1 MTAADAAILIAG
13 GLAAGVVNTLAGG
26 GSLISVPLLVLVGLP
41 ATVANGTNRI
51 GVFLQN
57 LSAAWRFRAHG
68 ISGLEGASKVVLPV
82 CAGSLVGAYTIA
94 NLDDATFQRL
104 FGIVMLVDLI
114 PMLRPPKPGGAEA
127 TNPWPRWILYSVF
140 FAIGLY
146 GGAIQAGVG
155 LLMVGAL
162 NHTGYDLVRANSIKV
177 ATNVVL
183 TAFAIPI
190 FVWHG
195 QVDWLHAGVLAIG
208 FTAGGVLGASIAVR
222 GGERVIRPV
231 MVVAILALAGRML
244 GLY

>member
-1 MTAADAAILIAG
+1 LTAGEAGILIAG

-41 ATVANGTNRI
+41 GTIANGTNRI

-57 LSAAWRFRAHG
+57 LIAAWRFRAQG
-68 ISGLEGASKVVLPV
+68 VSGLEGAAKVVVPV
-82 CAGSLVGAYTIA
+82 CLGSLVGAYTVA
-94 NLDDATFQRL
+94 NLSDAVFQRI
-104 FGIVMLVDLI
+104 FGAVMLIDLI
-114 PMLRPPKPGGAEA
+114 PMLRPPKPGSAEM
-127 TNPWPRWILYSVF
+127 TNPWPRWLLFAVF
-140 FAIGLY
+140 MGIGLY

-162 NHTGYDLVRANSIKV
+162 NHTGYDLIRANSIKV

-190 FVWHG
+190 FVWKG
-195 QVDWLHAGVLAIG
+195 QVAWAYAGVLAIG
-208 FTAGGVLGASIAVR
+208 FAAGGAIGAQLAVR

-231 MVVAILALAGRML
+231 MVLAIVALAGRML
-244 GLY
+244 GFY

>member
-1 MTAADAAILIAG
+1 MTAGDAAILIAG

-68 ISGLEGASKVVLPV
+68 ISGLEGASKVVAPV
-82 CAGSLVGAYTIA
+82 CVGSLVGAYTIA

-104 FGIVMLVDLI
+104 FGVVMLLDLI

-127 TNPWPRWILYSVF
+127 TNPWPRWLLYSVF

-195 QVDWLHAGVLAIG
+195 QVNWLYAGVLAVG

-231 MVVAILALAGRML
+231 MVIAILLLAGRML

>member
-1 MTAADAAILIAG
+1 MTAVEASILIAG
-13 GLAAGVVNTLAGG
+13 GLAAGIVNTLAGG

-57 LSAAWRFRAHG
+57 LTAAWRFRAHG
-68 ISGLEGASKVVLPV
+68 VSGLGGASKVVLPV
-82 CAGSLVGAYTIA
+82 CIGSMVGAYTIA
-94 NLDDATFQRL
+94 NLDDATFQRI
-104 FGIVMLVDLI
+104 FGVVMLIDLI

-127 TNPWPRWILYSVF
+127 TNPWPRWLQFAVF
-140 FAIGLY
+140 CGIGLY

-195 QVDWLHAGVLAIG
+195 QIAWLHAGVLAIG
-208 FTAGGVLGASIAVR
+208 FAVGGVLGATIAVR

-231 MVVAILALAGRML
+231 MVIAILALAGRML

>member
-1 MTAADAAILIAG
+1 VTAGEAGILIAG

-41 ATVANGTNRI
+41 GTIANGTNRI

-57 LSAAWRFRAHG
+57 AIAAWRFRAQG
-68 ISGLEGASKVVLPV
+68 VSGLEGAAKVVVPV
-82 CAGSLVGAYTIA
+82 CLGSLVGAYTIA
-94 NLDDATFQRL
+94 NLDDATFQRI
-104 FGIVMLVDLI
+104 FGLVMLIDLI
-114 PMLRPPKPGGAEA
+114 PMLRRPKPGGAVA
-127 TNPWPRWILYSVF
+127 TNPWPRWLGFAVF
-140 FAIGLY
+140 TAIGLY

-183 TAFAIPI
+183 TAAAIPI
-190 FVWHG
+190 FVWKG
-195 QVDWLHAGVLAIG
+195 QVEWLHAGVLAIG
-208 FTAGGVLGASIAVR
+208 FAAGGALGAQLAVR

-231 MVVAILALAGRML
+231 MVFAILALAGRML